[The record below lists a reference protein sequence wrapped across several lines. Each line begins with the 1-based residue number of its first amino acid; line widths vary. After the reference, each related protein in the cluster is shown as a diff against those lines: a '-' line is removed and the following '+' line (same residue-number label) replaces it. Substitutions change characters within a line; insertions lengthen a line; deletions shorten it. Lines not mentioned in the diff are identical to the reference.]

1 MEVAAPSFSSLGF
14 ETLTPLLYY
23 SSGESK
29 NSTGSSAAA
38 GVNTPQI
45 PPDSARYDLVMIWGW
60 MNAAPR
66 HLVKFV
72 QLHRS
77 LQPGVPIVFVGSTT
91 ASWFGYTNALRIS
104 HPLIFDLVKALPESP
119 KIFAH
124 TFSNGGTSGFSDFL
138 AHYRYEVGSAMPLSA
153 MIIDSAPGGIKFP
166 SALTRG
172 VNAFLEIIRNQVVK
186 TILYPIVYLL
196 VTIVYVPPK
205 IIGMED
211 PISRMRRT
219 LNDETLVS
227 EGGIRGYTY
236 CKGDVMV
243 GWEDILEHA
252 NEAEE
257 RGWKVSR
264 LGFEGGTHVGCYR
277 HHPREYEEFVRQ
289 IRTSSA
295 RNT

>member
-29 NSTGSSAAA
+29 NSAGPSAAT
-38 GVNTPQI
+38 GVNPPQI
-45 PPDSARYDLVMIWGW
+45 PPDSVRYDLVMIWGW

-91 ASWFGYTNALRIS
+91 ASWLGYTNALRIS
-104 HPLIFDLVKALPESP
+104 YPLVFDLVKALPESP

-153 MIIDSAPGGIKFP
+153 MIIDSAP
-166 SALTRG
+166 
-172 VNAFLEIIRNQVVK
+172 
-186 TILYPIVYLL
+186 VYLL

-295 RNT
+295 D

>member
-23 SSGESK
+23 STGESK
-29 NSTGSSAAA
+29 TSDESSGIGGPA
-38 GVNTPQI
+38 PQV
-45 PPDSARYDLVMIWGW
+45 PPDGAQYDLVMIWGW

-66 HLVKFV
+66 HLIKFV

-91 ASWFGYTNALRIS
+91 ASWLGYTNALRIA
-104 HPLIFDLVKALPESP
+104 HPLVFDIVKTLPENP
-119 KIFAH
+119 KIFVH

-138 AHYRYEVGSAMPLSA
+138 AHYRYEVGSAMPVSA
-153 MIIDSAPGGIKFP
+153 MIIDSAPGGTKFP
-166 SALTRG
+166 SALTKG
-172 VNAFLEIIRNQVVK
+172 VNAFMEVVRNQVIK
-186 TILYPIVYLL
+186 TILYPVVYLL
-196 VTIVYVPPK
+196 VTIVYLPPMVM
-205 IIGMED
+205 GVED

-227 EGGIRGYTY
+227 EGGVRGYAY
-236 CKGDVMV
+236 CQGDAMV

-252 NEAEE
+252 SEAEE

-264 LGFEGGTHVGCYR
+264 LGFEGGSHVGCYR
-277 HHPREYEEFVRQ
+277 HHPGEYEEFVRQ
-289 IRTSSA
+289 IRASSA
-295 RNT
+295 A